1 MQYAHVTANAS
12 RKLLACRNRRSA
24 WRRLVSQEAQAFLE
38 ATEDKEFER
47 EENEEIEK
55 GKPKAAETEDE
66 D

>member
-1 MQYAHVTANAS
+1 M
-12 RKLLACRNRRSA
+12 
-24 WRRLVSQEAQAFLE
+24 VSQEAQAFLE